1 LTDSQKAFDNALNQM
16 KEGKGNLMWQAESL
30 RALGLKSEK
39 KIPIEFDI
47 LQEDE

>member
-1 LTDSQKAFDNALNQM
+1 M
-16 KEGKGNLMWQAESL
+16 KEGKGNLLWQAESL

-47 LQEDE
+47 SEED